1 MSTDRTTSTPVS
13 AAPSGVHTDPPPKPG
28 PRIRPRARPA
38 PSCEPLP
45 GAMPLSEP
53 GVPLQTGS
61 GYDVGYKKPPLESRF
76 RPGRS
81 GNPKGR
87 PRGAKGLK
95 TMVRETL
102 TQKVSV
108 RTGAG
113 DKRMS
118 RMEAMMHKAIELA
131 MKGNVRALL
140 QVFSLYAS
148 AVPDAPTPAQAT
160 MSNEELTAT
169 DLAILEELKRSLG
182 EAGEPSQ

>member
-1 MSTDRTTSTPVS
+1 MSIDRTTSTPGS
-13 AAPSGVHTDPPPKPG
+13 ATPTGVHTDRPSNAG
-28 PRIRPRARPA
+28 PQIRQRTRPA
-38 PSCEPLP
+38 PNCEPP
-45 GAMPLSEP
+45 AGAKPLGAP
-53 GVPLQTGS
+53 GVPLETGPA
-61 GYDVGYKKPPLESRF
+61 YDIGYKKPPLESRF

-102 TQKVSV
+102 TQRVAV
-108 RTGAG
+108 RTAVG

-118 RMEAMMHKAIELA
+118 RMEAVLHKTVELA
-131 MKGNVRALL
+131 MKGNQRALL
-140 QVFSLYAS
+140 QLYSLYAS
-148 AVPDAPTPAQAT
+148 AVPDAPTPAQVS

-182 EAGEPSQ
+182 EGGESSQ